1 MMRQRMALFAV
12 LLLCV
17 AMAVPLAHG
26 VRLYKWVDK
35 DGHVSYHDYPPASK
49 EGDRVESKDFKIGGV
64 SSASSAG
71 SSSKASEQFP
81 VVLYTTPQ
89 CTSCDLARAYL
100 DKRKVPFTDLDVA
113 KDAKL
118 QKELLEKTGTLTVP
132 TIMVGSKVMK
142 GYMESLLSGE
152 LDAAGYPKIGGASAS
167 APASEASES
176 TESAGSSES
185 TDSSE
190 EQQNK

>member
-1 MMRQRMALFAV
+1 
-12 LLLCV
+12 
-17 AMAVPLAHG
+17 MAVPLAHG

-35 DGHVSYHDYPPASK
+35 DGHVSYHDYPPASN

-64 SSASSAG
+64 SSASGAG
-71 SSSKASEQFP
+71 SSKASEQFP
-81 VVLYTTPQ
+81 VVLYTAPQ

-152 LDAAGYPKIGGASAS
+152 LDAAGYPKIGSTSAS
-167 APASEASES
+167 APESGASES

-185 TDSSE
+185 TGSSEE